1 MLQELYNKKSLVS
14 VVFGTLM
21 ILVFVMSQ
29 SQQSI
34 YSQVLYQD
42 IPNYAQIKH
51 HEIIEKCGNPYSDH
65 IKSID
70 ELLEI
75 KACSEK
81 EWDIAGNAVKKLEAD
96 LTEAIET
103 IPGDYYKSVS
113 DELVEAISKESDI
126 GQIVRDTDERIAGME
141 AEINSQETKV
151 ADATLLA
158 ETSGEIVIINLE
170 HASDNPIM
178 DGMTTYELEDIQTN
192 MDSLNGIE
200 FGSSYIK
207 SATVTDNSI
216 NLYGAVKIPDPFN
229 PNKVAVEDIDIY
241 LSVESIV
248 TSPAGG
254 LKNYTGSS
262 GFRSNSIGQENF
274 NRGELIERSNS
285 AALLILYTN

>member
-1 MLQELYNKKSLVS
+1 MIQELNKKSLVT
-14 VVFGTLM
+14 VVFSTLM

-29 SQQSI
+29 PQEYI
-34 YSQVLYQD
+34 YSQVLYHN
-42 IPNYAQIKH
+42 IPNHAQIKY
-51 HEIIEKCGNPYSDH
+51 HEIIEKCGNPYSDQ

-81 EWDIAGNAVKKLEAD
+81 EWNIAGNTVKKLEAD

-113 DELVEAISKESDI
+113 DELVEAISNESDI
-126 GQIVRDTDERIAGME
+126 GQVVRDTDERIAEME

-158 ETSGEIVIINLE
+158 ETSEEIVMINLI
-170 HASDNPIM
+170 HPSDNPIV
-178 DGMTTYELEDIQTN
+178 DGMTTYELEEINTN
-192 MDSLNGIE
+192 IDSLKGIE

-241 LSVESIV
+241 LSVESIE
-248 TSPAGG
+248 TSPTGG
-254 LKNYTGSS
+254 LNNYTGNS
-262 GFRSNSIGQENF
+262 GYRSNSIGQENF
-274 NRGELIERSNS
+274 SRGELIVRGNS
-285 AALLILYTN
+285 AALLILYAN